1 MNKRIHAWCAV
12 FVFLTLVAFAQL
24 AMTAPQAQGPEL
36 KLRPAP
42 APEQGRIHLDVVVTD
57 KSGKP
62 VSGLELKDFTLLD
75 NKQPTKIVS
84 FQAIDGTDQRA
95 DPPAE
100 AILLLD
106 GVNLDYPTLAQTR
119 DEVAKYLRQNG
130 EHLALPV
137 SVVLFTDQG
146 VKVLH
151 EPSTDGN
158 ALAAQLDQAKATLRT
173 IGRSGGVSGASER
186 FNLSV
191 KWLTMIAEGEAKDP
205 RRKLL
210 IWAGPGWPM
219 LNGPGIETPPS
230 SQRRLF
236 YDAVDFSTAL
246 REAHVALY
254 SVSFGSP
261 DSSWDFYQSF
271 LKGIKTPGRMES
283 ADLTLKV
290 IATQS
295 GGQVP
300 FPDNDLAAQIKTCVQ
315 DASAFYT
322 LSFDPPKTDLADE
335 YHDLKVVI
343 GKHGLTARTNTGYY
357 NQP

>member
-1 MNKRIHAWCAV
+1 MNKRIQTWCAL
-12 FVFLTLVAFAQL
+12 FVSLPLVAFAQP
-24 AMTAPQAQGPEL
+24 AKTAPQAQSPEL

-75 NKQPTKIVS
+75 NKQPARIVS
-84 FQAIDGTDQRA
+84 FQAIEATVQRA
-95 DPPAE
+95 EPPVAV
-100 AILLLD
+100 ILLLD

-130 EHLALPV
+130 GHLALQV
-137 SVVLFTDQG
+137 SVVLFTDEG
-146 VKVLH
+146 VKVLLD
-151 EPSTDGN
+151 PSTDGN

-173 IGRSGGVSGASER
+173 IGRSGGVNGASER

-191 KWLTMIAEGEAKDP
+191 KWLSMVAEGEAQDT

-219 LNGPGIETPPS
+219 LNGPGIQTSPRG
-230 SQRRLF
+230 QRQLF
-236 YDAVDFSTAL
+236 YDAVEISTAL

-254 SVSFGSP
+254 SVSFGNP

-271 LKGIKTPGRMES
+271 LKGIKTADRMES

-300 FPDNDLAAQIKTCVQ
+300 FPDNDLAAQIKNCVQ

-322 LSFDPPKTDLADE
+322 LSFNPPKTDRADD
-335 YHDLKVVI
+335 YHELKVVI
-343 GKHGLTARTNTGYY
+343 DKPRLTARTNTGYY